1 MLKYHISTTKI
12 LPFPCLYCIFFHVF
26 AVFYTQSLVLMLQY
40 HISTTK
46 RYIVF
51 VFMRYVLLCVC
62 CILHTITCTNFT
74 KSGINNQTF
83 YRSRVYTV
91 CSFMCFCILHTITS
105 TNDTI
110 SHINNQTFYRSRVYT
125 VCSFVFLYFTHNH

>member
-1 MLKYHISTTKI
+1 M
-12 LPFPCLYCIFFHVF
+12 FFYVF
-26 AVFYTQSLVLMLQY
+26 VVFNTQSLVLKLQY

-46 RYIVF
+46 HSTIPLF
-51 VFMRYVLLCVC
+51 ILYVLLCVR
-62 CILHTITCTNFT
+62 CILHTITGTNFT